1 MNHSFAAQVFV
12 ALLSGTCLLVLA
24 VAAFLGRSCKLSAY
38 GYGSRK
44 PPGISLQTLS
54 YGFAP
59 DLDFEFSDAYE
70 HATRGAGNKHMQHDF
85 NMHVCERFRR
95 TCFTV
100 SKELAERKRSVQK
113 SVESTSM

>member
-1 MNHSFAAQVFV
+1 M
-12 ALLSGTCLLVLA
+12 LA

-70 HATRGAGNKHMQHDF
+70 HATRGAGNKHMQPDF
-85 NMHVCERFRR
+85 DARVIERFRR
-95 TCFTV
+95 
-100 SKELAERKRSVQK
+100 ELFGRAPRTR
-113 SVESTSM
+113 